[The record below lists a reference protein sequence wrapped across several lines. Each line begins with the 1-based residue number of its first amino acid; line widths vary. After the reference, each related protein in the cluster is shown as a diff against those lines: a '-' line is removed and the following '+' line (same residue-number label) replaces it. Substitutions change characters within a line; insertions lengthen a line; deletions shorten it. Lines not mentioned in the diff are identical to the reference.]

1 MRTNVQDARHVRGH
15 IGAVEAL
22 PGFVLAAVALA
33 GSPGPATLS
42 LTATGA
48 AFGARRGAAYLAGI
62 VVGMVAVMAIVASGL
77 VGLLLAVPGA
87 TPVVTVLA
95 AAYFLYLAWRIATA
109 PPLAD
114 DGGQRRAP
122 TFAGGLLLSL
132 VNPKGYAAMAA
143 LFSGFVLMQERLVLD
158 VAVKMAAAFRDHHG
172 RQRRVA
178 AGRRGA
184 DALLPRAAHQ
194 PGDQR
199 DVRRAARG
207 LGDIRAGALR
217 RYVRGVRRCAP

>member
-1 MRTNVQDARHVRGH
+1 MEG
-15 IGAVEAL
+15 L
-22 PGFVLAAVALA
+22 PAFLLAAVALA

-87 TPVVTVLA
+87 TPAMTVLA

-122 TFAGGLLLSL
+122 TFAAGLLLSL

-143 LFSGFVLMQERLVLD
+143 LFSGFVLMHERLVFD
-158 VAVKMAAAFRDHHG
+158 VAVKMAVLFVIITAVN
-172 RQRRVA
+172 VA
-178 AGRRGA
+178 W
-184 DALLPRAAHQ
+184 LL
-194 PGDQR
+194 
-199 DVRRAARG
+199 
-207 LGDIRAGALR
+207 AGAVLTR
-217 RYVRGVRRCAP
+217 FFREPRTNRAINVTFAVLLVASVVLALAL

>member
-1 MRTNVQDARHVRGH
+1 M
-15 IGAVEAL
+15 VEGL
-22 PGFVLAAVALA
+22 PAFLLAAIALA

-62 VVGMVAVMAIVASGL
+62 VIGMVAVMAVVASGL

-109 PPLAD
+109 PPLVAD
-114 DGGQRRAP
+114 TAERRTP

-132 VNPKGYAAMAA
+132 INPKGYAAMAA
-143 LFSGFVLMQERLVLD
+143 LFSGFVLVQERLALD
-158 VAVKMAAAFRDHHG
+158 VAAKMAVLVLIITAVNVAWLLAGAALTRFFRD
-172 RQRRVA
+172 RRSNRAINVA
-178 AGRRGA
+178 FA
-184 DALLPRAAHQ
+184 ALLVAS
-194 PGDQR
+194 
-199 DVRRAARG
+199 V
-207 LGDIRAGALR
+207 ALAL
-217 RYVRGVRRCAP
+217 VF

>member
-1 MRTNVQDARHVRGH
+1 VDG
-15 IGAVEAL
+15 L
-22 PGFVLAAVALA
+22 PAFLLAAVALA

-62 VVGMVAVMAIVASGL
+62 VIGMVAVMAIVASGL

-109 PPLAD
+109 PPLAAD
-114 DGGQRRAP
+114 TAERRTP

-132 VNPKGYAAMAA
+132 INPKGYAAMAA
-143 LFSGFVLMQERLVLD
+143 LFSGFVLVQERLALD
-158 VAVKMAAAFRDHHG
+158 VAAKMAVLVLIITAVNVAWLLAGAALTRFFRDP
-172 RQRRVA
+172 RSNRVINVA
-178 AGRRGA
+178 FAILLVA
-184 DALLPRAAHQ
+184 SVAL
-194 PGDQR
+194 
-199 DVRRAARG
+199 
-207 LGDIRAGALR
+207 AL
-217 RYVRGVRRCAP
+217 AF

>member
-1 MRTNVQDARHVRGH
+1 MEG
-15 IGAVEAL
+15 L
-22 PGFVLAAVALA
+22 PGFLLAAVALA

-87 TPVVTVLA
+87 TPVVTALA
-95 AAYFLYLAWRIATA
+95 AVYFLYLAWRIATA
-109 PPLAD
+109 PPLTQET
-114 DGGQRRAP
+114 GQRRAP

-143 LFSGFVLMQERLVLD
+143 LFSGFVLMHERLAFDIAAKIGVLVVIITAVN
-158 VAVKMAAAFRDHHG
+158 VAW
-172 RQRRVA
+172 
-178 AGRRGA
+178 
-184 DALLPRAAHQ
+184 LL
-194 PGDQR
+194 
-199 DVRRAARG
+199 
-207 LGDIRAGALR
+207 AGAALTR
-217 RYVRGVRRCAP
+217 FFREARTNRAINVAFAVLLVASVVFALAR